1 MGFEN
6 VGRVWTVNSFADYLN
21 TLDKPAWCRAVT
33 LHHTGSPSLADR
45 PRGLLIQHMHNLQ
58 YFYQNEKGWSG
69 GPHLFVDE
77 DEVFGMCD
85 LRSKGVHAVS
95 FNSLAIGIEVLGNYD
110 VEDPLSGRGLRCWT
124 MAAAAVKA
132 LLDWLGLPATEETI
146 LFHRDDPA
154 TMKKCPGSK
163 VSKQW
168 IVDLIANSQ
177 GAQNGSDVSGRPD
190 VGMAWALW
198 DYRGERWCVPV
209 YDFLVAKGVKPAE
222 VAKNLKSV
230 AGEFFYGSELLEG
243 AYYVKAND
251 VIKPDQRTW
260 ASAHELMQL
269 LD

>member
-6 VGRVWTVNSFADYLN
+6 VGRVWTVNSFAEYLK
-21 TLDKPAWCRAVT
+21 TIEKPVWCRAVT

-58 YFYQNEKGWSG
+58 NFYQQEKGWSA

-77 DEVFGMCD
+77 DELFGMCD

-110 VEDPLSGRGLRCWT
+110 AEDPLTGRGLCCWT
-124 MAAAAVKA
+124 TAAAAVRA
-132 LLDWLGLPATEETI
+132 LLDWLNLPANEQTV
-146 LFHRDDPA
+146 LFHRDDP
-154 TMKKCPGSK
+154 TTRKSCPGNK
-163 VSKQW
+163 VQKQW
-168 IVDLIANSQ
+168 LLKMIADSAT
-177 GAQNGSDVSGRPD
+177 AQAEAGKPQQPE
-190 VGMAWALW
+190 VGMGWALW
-198 DYRGERWCVPV
+198 DFRGERWCVPV
-209 YDFLVAKGVKPAE
+209 YDFLVAKGVQPAE
-222 VAKNLKSV
+222 VANNLKSV
-230 AGEFFYGSELLEG
+230 AGEFFYRGELLEG

-260 ASAHELMQL
+260 APAHELMQL